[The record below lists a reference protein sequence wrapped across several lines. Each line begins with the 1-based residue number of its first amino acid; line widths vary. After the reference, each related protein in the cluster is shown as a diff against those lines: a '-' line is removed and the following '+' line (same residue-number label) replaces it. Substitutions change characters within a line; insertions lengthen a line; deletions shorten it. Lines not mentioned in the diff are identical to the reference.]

1 MERENKK
8 RSGKK
13 YIDVTTIYK
22 MKKEREREKEWGRR
36 RRRRRRD
43 MWKKERYVGEGDKE
57 Q

>member
-13 YIDVTTIYK
+13 YIDVTIIYK